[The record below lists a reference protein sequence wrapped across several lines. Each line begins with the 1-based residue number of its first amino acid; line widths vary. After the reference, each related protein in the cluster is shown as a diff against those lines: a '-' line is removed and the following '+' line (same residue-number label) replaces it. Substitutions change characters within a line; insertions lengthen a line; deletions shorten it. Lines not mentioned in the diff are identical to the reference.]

1 MLKRLILASLFGGLA
16 MFLWSFISHEIL
28 NLGEGGVQEVP
39 NESQVLAA
47 LQSSIGPNTGIY
59 LYPGMGLGPNPTMQQ
74 RNAAMPEYARRF
86 LTEPS
91 GMLIY
96 HPPGRRMEMLPML
109 TTELATEMVEALLA
123 VVLLMQTRLNRFIS
137 RVAFVTILGALA
149 TITTNISYWNWYGFP
164 AGYTVAFMSSQ
175 ILGFL
180 CGGMIIALVLGRTSM
195 KQS

>member
-1 MLKRLILASLFGGLA
+1 
-16 MFLWSFISHEIL
+16 
-28 NLGEGGVQEVP
+28 
-39 NESQVLAA
+39 
-47 LQSSIGPNTGIY
+47 
-59 LYPGMGLGPNPTMQQ
+59 
-74 RNAAMPEYARRF
+74 
-86 LTEPS
+86 
-91 GMLIY
+91 
-96 HPPGRRMEMLPML
+96 
-109 TTELATEMVEALLA
+109 
-123 VVLLMQTRLNRFIS
+123 MQTRLNRFIS